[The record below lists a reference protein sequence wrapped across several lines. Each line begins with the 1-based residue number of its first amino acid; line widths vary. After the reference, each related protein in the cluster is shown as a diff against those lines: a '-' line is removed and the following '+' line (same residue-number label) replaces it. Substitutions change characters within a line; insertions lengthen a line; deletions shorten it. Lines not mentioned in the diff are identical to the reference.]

1 MLAITSVNH
10 RPTGAVGTLVP
21 PDDIRRRPAN
31 MTANQVPPYTLR
43 NQIYWVQQSRH
54 TTITGTGSSPVETNF
69 QFALSD
75 LIDASNL
82 TALFDQYYLHSVLA
96 IFTFEALNEATL
108 AVIPTLYTAID
119 YDSANSI
126 STVAAIEQYQSV
138 LMSVCDRQQSVQRY
152 VRPCIAS
159 AAYNTST
166 NLVAAGVTRQWLD
179 CDYSNILHFGIR
191 SMVVA
196 LANTSTINV
205 ELVYTFGFRNTR

>member
-54 TTITGTGSSPVETNF
+54 TTIVGTGTQPVEVNF
-69 QFALSD
+69 SFSLAD
-75 LIDASNL
+75 LPDASNL

-96 IFTFEALNEATL
+96 IFTFEALNESTL
-108 AVIPTLYTAID
+108 SVVPTLYTAID
-119 YDSANSI
+119 YDSANTI

-152 VRPCIAS
+152 VRPCIAN
-159 AAYNTST
+159 AAYNSSS
-166 NLVAAGVTRQWLD
+166 NLVAAGVARSWLD

-191 SMVVA
+191 TMTTNIA
-196 LANTSTINV
+196 LNAIINV
-205 ELVYTFGFRNTR
+205 EFVYTFGFRNTR